1 MKKEEFRQW
10 VTDRVASQT
19 RLVTAAVCIM
29 AAIGIVAFLIEA
41 IVVKWIIVTGF
52 TKGSPLLAWFIT
64 LAILGT
70 VFIATWLRM
79 PKHLADASYP
89 AEINGQEVPIAVAPS
104 MGVVWT
110 FALGS
115 IDSDR
120 TWIERLLGLLAMPQR
135 LLCAAW
141 YVYHRVQQLRALNI
155 PGCAAVLRVLF
166 RKAERVEVSD
176 IAEKL
181 THTDLPPTLRDVSLI
196 DGVVFL
202 TRRTV
207 GISLAPRLVD
217 DLNAWKSRR
226 GTTDDFDD

>member
-29 AAIGIVAFLIEA
+29 AVFGLVAFLIEA

-52 TKGSPLLAWFIT
+52 VGSHSLAWLIT

-70 VFIATWLRM
+70 VLLATWLRM
-79 PKHLADASYP
+79 PKHLADGSYP
-89 AEINGQEVPIAVAPS
+89 AEINGAEVSIAVAPA

-120 TWIERLLGLLAMPQR
+120 TLIERLLGLLAMPQR

-166 RKAERVEVSD
+166 RKAERVEVSE

-181 THTDLPPTLRDVSLI
+181 PNTNLPPTLHDVSLI

-217 DLNAWKSRR
+217 DLNAWKTRR